1 MKILLHFICI
11 LAFTSLYGQNLL
23 NIQGK
28 VTDAKSGKPV
38 AYAHVGIPELGLGT
52 TTSNSGSFV
61 FKVNRIHADKELEIS
76 FIGYKNATIKIA
88 NADKF
93 LNIKLE
99 QAATD
104 LMTVEVI
111 DEFAVESIIR
121 KAIKAIP
128 QNYPTT
134 STNAV
139 AFYRQSRTN
148 KDDEY
153 LYLAEGVLDI
163 YKSSY
168 KKTREGQTGLVEGRQ
183 VILADSS
190 EFEKY
195 SYINSGHVAAHRF
208 DFVKHREDFINEKYF
223 PVYKYSIEN
232 ITMYNGR
239 PVYIIAFEEN
249 PEGEVEVDAPTFDA
263 DGVAG
268 KVIDALSLLT
278 GGKKKRKVKE
288 KGRMEGRI
296 FIEKDSYAFIRAEFH
311 ITEEGL
317 KKKLDYPLYS
327 GNWKGNKYVVN
338 YRKLGDKW
346 YFGSA
351 LREGITSDGG
361 LYSNDVT
368 ITEIKSGKGKT
379 IEYNE
384 RLYKS
389 TSFLKLTGRYEANFW
404 ENYNTTELDIALAET
419 VEQKTTQSV
428 AVEAFDLATMA
439 ALQRTQDSLR
449 IVEEQAVIAS
459 MQEKGMATEEIQKK
473 LARKKKLRKVAQ
485 FYVGGGLEYIGPG
498 MLEDNR
504 ISLSYLN
511 ESEGQSILNISN
523 TYLEPYKDPEIII
536 HYGSRIFF
544 QPNLFF
550 DISTAREF
558 GKSFYRNRNIGIGG
572 QVNLSKGRPF
582 FVRAVAGWNRIKYA
596 RFAGEVINEWG
607 DFEVDRKSFNATRVN
622 MYFGEKTHNING
634 TLELAIEL
642 RPNLEIF
649 AKGSYRYPLV
659 QNDLMYLKESGE
671 FFRRSREV
679 KNTDLINVS
688 VHSHY
693 DPSINPDYMFFAVGV
708 VIK

>member
-1 MKILLHFICI
+1 MKILLHFFCL

-28 VTDAKSGKPV
+28 VTDAKSGQPV

-61 FKVNRIHADKELEIS
+61 FKVDRIHTNKKLEVS
-76 FIGYKNATIKIA
+76 FIGYKNYTVKIA
-88 NADKF
+88 NVKKF

-99 QAATD
+99 QVATD

-111 DEFAVESIIR
+111 DEFAIESIIR

-148 KDDEY
+148 KNDEY

-232 ITMYNGR
+232 VTMYNGR

-249 PEGEVEVDAPTFDA
+249 PEGEVEVDAPSLDE
-263 DGVAG
+263 DGVVG
-268 KVIDALSLLT
+268 KVLDAFALLS
-278 GGKKKRKVKE
+278 GNKKKRKVKE
-288 KGRMEGRI
+288 KGRMKGRI
-296 FIEKDSYAFIRAEFH
+296 FIEKNSYAFIRAEFK

-317 KKKLDYPLYS
+317 KKQMDYPLYS

-338 YRKLGDKW
+338 YRKLGNKW

-368 ITEIKSGKGKT
+368 ITEIKPGKGKT
-379 IEYNE
+379 IDYND
-384 RLYKS
+384 RLFKS
-389 TSFLKLTGRYEANFW
+389 TSFLRLTGRYEADFW
-404 ENYNTTELDIALAET
+404 ENYNTTELDVALAET
-419 VEQKTTQSV
+419 VEQKTAQSV

-473 LARKKKLRKVAQ
+473 LARKKKIRNLGQ
-485 FYVGGGLEYIGPG
+485 FYIGAGTSLVSTGGFE
-498 MLEDNR
+498 NFN
-504 ISLSYLN
+504 LSYLN
-511 ESEGQSILNISN
+511 AGDGQSILQLSDI
-523 TYLEPYKDPEIII
+523 EIPQRDYEILI

-550 DISTAREF
+550 DINTSREF
-558 GKSFYRNRNIGIGG
+558 GNSYYRNQNIGIGG

-596 RFAGEVINEWG
+596 RFAGEAINEWG
-607 DFEVDRKSFNATRVN
+607 DFDVDGKSFGAARVN
-622 MYFGEKTHNING
+622 MYYGKKIHNING

-649 AKGSYRYPLV
+649 AKGSYVHPIASK
-659 QNDLMYLKESGE
+659 DLMYLKERGE
-671 FFRRSREV
+671 VFRRAREV
-679 KNTDLINVS
+679 KNENLISANNIVN
-688 VHSHY
+688 
-693 DPSINPDYMFFAVGV
+693 PSNILFFSIGV